1 MVTKIR
7 LLLDFLVQL
16 AVFIFFI
23 LQAIFQ
29 PTQLAPMLGLFALSI
44 STWQVLHALY
54 VVRKYKD
61 WQRDKYLLN
70 IKQVLAYSFFTLL
83 ISGLMW
89 VASFG
94 YLYPF
99 MLFAAEIL
107 YFVVCAVVLV
117 LAALYFVQSARDLY
131 LYFRR
136 PRSFWDL

>member
-23 LQAIFQ
+23 VEAITA
-29 PTQLAPMLGLFALSI
+29 PTRLWATLGFFALSI
-44 STWQVLHALY
+44 STWQILHALY

-61 WQRDKYLLN
+61 WQRDKYLAN
-70 IKQVLAYSFFTLL
+70 IKQVLAYTFFTLL

-99 MLFAAEIL
+99 MLFAVEIL
-107 YFVVCAVVLV
+107 YFAVCAVVLV
-117 LAALYFVQSARDLY
+117 LALLYFVQSSRDLY